1 MGPLLRYLVIAL
13 FVVLGTSWLIS
24 SYQGCQKKS
33 ETSLIDDLENADD
46 SDLWEEDLEE
56 GDVADGDA
64 DDYLSSDPE
73 DLDAEIE
80 RLERDLAGEL
90 NNDRPKSSA
99 GAAPLERSKPKVT
112 TVSNPTPRKN
122 KTTNYSP
129 SKGAQFLV
137 VAGSYSK
144 NPNARAMARRLE
156 SKGYD
161 NAEVVEFDYS
171 KYFSVLAGRF
181 TSEEEARAVA
191 AELQENGVEAYV
203 HRKR

>member
-33 ETSLIDDLENADD
+33 ETSLIDDLENSVDD

-56 GDVADGDA
+56 GDISEADADGG
-64 DDYLSSDPE
+64 LSDDPE

-80 RLERDLAGEL
+80 RLERDLAGDFGDSEP
-90 NNDRPKSSA
+90 NPA
-99 GAAPLERSKPKVT
+99 GAAPLESSKPKVT
-112 TVSNPTPRKN
+112 KVANTSKSS
-122 KTTNYSP
+122 KTNYSP

-144 NPNARAMARRLE
+144 TPNAEAMAERL
-156 SKGYD
+156 KKIGY
-161 NAEVVEFDYS
+161 NKAEVVEFDYS

-181 TSEEEARAVA
+181 ISESEARAIA
-191 AELQENGVEAYV
+191 AELQAEGIEAYV

>member
-1 MGPLLRYLVIAL
+1 MGPILRYLVIAL

-24 SYQGCQKKS
+24 SYQGCQSKS
-33 ETSLIDDLENADD
+33 DSSLIDDLENTADD

-56 GDVADGDA
+56 GDISEADIDIS
-64 DDYLSSDPE
+64 DDPE

-80 RLERDLAGEL
+80 RLERDLAGDFGDSKP
-90 NNDRPKSSA
+90 NPA

-112 TVSNPTPRKN
+112 QVANPTRNSK
-122 KTTNYSP
+122 TNYSP

-144 NPNARAMARRLE
+144 TPNANAMAQRLK
-156 SKGYD
+156 SIGYD
-161 NAEVVEFDYS
+161 KAEVVEFDYS

-181 TSEEEARAVA
+181 VNESEARSIAS
-191 AELQENGVEAYV
+191 ELQAEGIEAYV